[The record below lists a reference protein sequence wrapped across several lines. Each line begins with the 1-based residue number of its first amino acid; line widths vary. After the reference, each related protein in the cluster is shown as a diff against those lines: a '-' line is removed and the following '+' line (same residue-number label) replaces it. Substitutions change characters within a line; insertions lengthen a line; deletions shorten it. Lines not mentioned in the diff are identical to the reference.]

1 MRYIVKT
8 LNIDQTF
15 VHFSA
20 QRDLAHSIP
29 FDLTQKYCGVTA
41 SIISTYP
48 SVPERHQTL

>member
-29 FDLTQKYCGVTA
+29 FDLTQKFCEVTV
-41 SIISTYP
+41 SIIPTYAGEC
-48 SVPERHQTL
+48 VKFH